1 MVLQRLTGKTEGAAP
16 VLTLITQ
23 FGGGKTHTLTSL
35 YHLAKSGKK
44 ASAYPGVADLIKEA
58 GVAVVPG
65 AKVGVFVGNAWD
77 PQDGKETPWI
87 DIARQLA
94 GDQGV
99 ACLGTA
105 AKTTPPGTE
114 AIGKLFEAA
123 GGTVLVLFDE
133 VLNFL
138 NRHRGMADSFHAFI
152 QNLTVATTGT
162 TRAAAVISLPRSQIE
177 MSDSDQ
183 QWQDRITKVV
193 RRVAKDLI
201 ANDESEISEV
211 VRRRLFDDIGGD
223 RIRKNVAKAYADWC
237 FEKRA
242 QLPPEWT
249 AVDTAATEAK
259 AREYLRTR
267 FETCFPFHPATLSV
281 FQRKWQALQQYQQTR
296 GTLAMLAQW
305 VSWTYREGYERV
317 RREPL
322 ITLGSAPL
330 EVSEFRAVVLGQLG
344 ESKLISA
351 IETDIAA
358 QHSHARALD
367 ADTKGPLRDI
377 HRRVATTILFESSGG
392 QVDKVA
398 HLPELRFALG
408 EPEIDTTSID
418 NAAYTLEAKAFFI
431 SSIGSDGYKIHHKA
445 TIRKAVSDRR
455 ASLDERTETK
465 PTMRSL
471 VRKEWERGATIP
483 IEPFPE
489 DGAAVADS
497 PRLTLALMEPEI
509 EWTGTGSVR
518 ERIIEW
524 SKIRGK
530 SPRLY
535 PGSIVWCFKKPGREL
550 RDKVEMMLAWKKVA
564 KDIADGVLGTDYDR
578 PERAEIVSKVG
589 DAEDAAKDEVWG
601 GYRFIV
607 LTDGKEAD
615 GLKVVDL
622 GAGHSSAQETLCGRV
637 IQALKSSALL
647 NESVGAGYLDRNWPP
662 ALKESGAWPLSSL
675 RQSFLN
681 GSLTRLLDPDAVLK
695 AKIVEFVGK
704 GDFGLASGAR
714 SDGSYDRD
722 WFEELLSPDEVNFD
736 ANVFLITKEKAKAL
750 KARSTLGPIIEPET
764 KPDQKQ
770 PTVPEPVP
778 EPKAGPLSQT
788 VTLNLRGSI
797 PPEIWNRLGTK
808 LIPKLR
814 SGSELTAQVSF
825 SVTLGG
831 KTVAGFESELRQILE
846 DLGIQNRIIIEKS

>member
-1 MVLQRLTGKTEGAAP
+1 
-16 VLTLITQ
+16 
-23 FGGGKTHTLTSL
+23 
-35 YHLAKSGKK
+35 
-44 ASAYPGVADLIKEA
+44 
-58 GVAVVPG
+58 
-65 AKVGVFVGNAWD
+65 
-77 PQDGKETPWI
+77 
-87 DIARQLA
+87 
-94 GDQGV
+94 
-99 ACLGTA
+99 
-105 AKTTPPGTE
+105 
-114 AIGKLFEAA
+114 
-123 GGTVLVLFDE
+123 
-133 VLNFL
+133 
-138 NRHRGMADSFHAFI
+138 
-152 QNLTVATTGT
+152 
-162 TRAAAVISLPRSQIE
+162 
-177 MSDSDQ
+177 
-183 QWQDRITKVV
+183 
-193 RRVAKDLI
+193 
-201 ANDESEISEV
+201 
-211 VRRRLFDDIGGD
+211 
-223 RIRKNVAKAYADWC
+223 
-237 FEKRA
+237 
-242 QLPPEWT
+242 
-249 AVDTAATEAK
+249 
-259 AREYLRTR
+259 
-267 FETCFPFHPATLSV
+267 
-281 FQRKWQALQQYQQTR
+281 LQQYQQTR

-305 VSWTYREGYERV
+305 VSWTYREGYERA

-431 SSIGSDGYKIHHKA
+431 SSVGTDGYKIHHKA

-455 ASLDERTETK
+455 ASLEERTETK

-471 VRKEWERGATIP
+471 VKKEWERGATIP

-564 KDIADGVLGTDYDR
+564 KDISDGVLGTDYDR

-662 ALKESGAWPLSSL
+662 ALKESSAWPLSSL

-704 GDFGLASGAR
+704 GDFGLASGAK
-714 SDGSYDRD
+714 SDGTFDRD

-736 ANVFLITKEKAKAL
+736 ANVFLITKAKAKAL
-750 KARSTLGPIIEPET
+750 RSRSKNEPIIEDESKPEE
-764 KPDQKQ
+764 KQ
-770 PTVPEPVP
+770 ATVPEPVP
-778 EPKAGPLSQT
+778 EPKGGPTSQT
-788 VTLNLRGSI
+788 VTLSLRGSI

-825 SVTLGG
+825 SVTLDG
-831 KTVAGFESELRQILE
+831 KAVASFESDVRQILE
-846 DLGIQNRIIIEKS
+846 DLGLAEKVRIDKS